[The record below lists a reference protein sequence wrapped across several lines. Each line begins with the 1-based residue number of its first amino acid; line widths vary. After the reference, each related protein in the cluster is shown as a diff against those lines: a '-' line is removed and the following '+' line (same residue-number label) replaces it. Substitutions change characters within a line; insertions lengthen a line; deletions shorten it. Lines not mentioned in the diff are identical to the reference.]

1 MCKNKKLMAII
12 KVIIFLNNVIN
23 KMILTKGDNYENRYI
38 WW

>member
-1 MCKNKKLMAII
+1 MYKNKKLMVII